1 MGSYQTNFPL
11 NCLSYMVLIYTYIFF
26 FLLEANAPIRRQSIF
41 RPDENGDVY
50 EYHRF
55 QHYGFK
61 TPAPSTFSLE
71 SMLAFLAPLATL
83 PIITS
88 AALTS
93 LASILPTLA
102 TDGKIFHKIVH
113 KCRQGRGER
122 VIAPSYLNF
131 EI

>member
-1 MGSYQTNFPL
+1 MGSCQTNFTL
-11 NCLSYMVLIYTYIFF
+11 YCLSCINKIVLFF
-26 FLLEANAPIRRQSIF
+26 LEANAPIRRQSIF

-61 TPAPSTFSLE
+61 TPAPNTFSLE

-93 LASILPTLA
+93 LASILPTLT
-102 TDGKIFHKIVH
+102 TDGKISHLFISAGK
-113 KCRQGRGER
+113 GGE
-122 VIAPSYLNF
+122 SYCTCLNF

>member
-1 MGSYQTNFPL
+1 MSSYQTNFTL
-11 NCLSYMVLIYTYIFF
+11 HCLSYIVLIKLFF
-26 FLLEANAPIRRQSIF
+26 FLLEANAPVRRQSIF

-61 TPAPSTFSLE
+61 TPAPNTFSLE

-93 LASILPTLA
+93 LASILPTLT
-102 TDGKIFHKIVH
+102 TDGKISRLFISA
-113 KCRQGRGER
+113 GREGVR
-122 VIAPSYLNF
+122 GLLLLPA
-131 EI
+131 